1 MQPDTSNL
9 GAVAHRFGVLAMGY
23 VGLLLSAGLGY
34 AYLLLGD
41 VSLIFTTQYGNVLLI
56 KIVLAGALL
65 SLAALNKFKLIPSLE
80 INPSQAVSRFQNSVQ
95 IEIALGIVILTASSL
110 LTTSMTLP
118 MGM

>member
-1 MQPDTSNL
+1 MCIRDS
-9 GAVAHRFGVLAMGY
+9 
-23 VGLLLSAGLGY
+23 LSAGLGY

-65 SLAALNKFKLIPSLE
+65 SLAALNKFKLVPSLE

-95 IEIALGIVILTASSL
+95 FEIALVIVILTASSL

-118 MGM
+118 MSMLNS